1 MTAEGVFVFL
11 RREEQLKQIN
21 VCGRDLRAAAAT
33 TMEISDVVG
42 RSVARQ
48 HPVIPRPRRQPACL
62 PACSFQLR
70 QVLQMVKCGG
80 ELQQLRR

>member
-42 RSVARQ
+42 RSVSRQ
-48 HPVIPRPRRQPACL
+48 HPVIPRLRRQLL
-62 PACSFQLR
+62 PAWLAAPFNCRKFY
-70 QVLQMVKCGG
+70 KW
-80 ELQQLRR
+80 